1 MMHRSLP
8 MSLPVLEVEGLAK
21 HFDMHH
27 LHQRLPA
34 FEGVSFRLYPGR
46 FLLLRGHNGAGKST
60 LLRTLYRTYLP
71 KGGHI
76 WLNTAEGRIDLATAA
91 DVDVA
96 LLRRREIGFVTQ
108 FLIARPRVAAEEIV
122 AEPLR
127 LAGRPAAEALEAAR
141 AALAEFGVKREL
153 WAAYPSTFSGGEQQK
168 VNLARAL
175 ILPQRLLMLDEPTA
189 SLDPD
194 TADWIRTYLETY
206 RRETGATILLAS
218 HNMPEVERLCS
229 LVLMMRKGS
238 IVDRGTPTELLERYG
253 RDTMEDVF
261 LDIARERRTGGVADA
276 AAD

>member
-122 AEPLR
+122 AEEVDTFGSEQRVREVAPAVTRLR
-127 LAGRPAAEALEAAR
+127 RNAEEITGQELERLRTKLPDLSEEDFDQVGRAVRRVVDKLLHTPTVKIKELAATGGSVSVEDAVTELFGLGRPAVAVEA
-141 AALAEFGVKREL
+141 
-153 WAAYPSTFSGGEQQK
+153 
-168 VNLARAL
+168 
-175 ILPQRLLMLDEPTA
+175 QRLPL
-189 SLDPD
+189 
-194 TADWIRTYLETY
+194 
-206 RRETGATILLAS
+206 
-218 HNMPEVERLCS
+218 PE
-229 LVLMMRKGS
+229 
-238 IVDRGTPTELLERYG
+238 ELHGKEK
-253 RDTMEDVF
+253 
-261 LDIARERRTGGVADA
+261 
-276 AAD
+276 

>member
-1 MMHRSLP
+1 MT
-8 MSLPVLEVEGLAK
+8 PVLEVEGLVK

-27 LHQRLPA
+27 LGQRLPA
-34 FEGVSFRLYPGR
+34 FDGVSFRLLPGQ
-46 FLLLRGHNGAGKST
+46 FLLLRGRNGAGKST
-60 LLRTLYRTYLP
+60 LLRTLYRSYLP

-76 WLNTAEGRIDLATAA
+76 WLSTAEGRIDLARAA

-153 WAAYPSTFSGGEQQK
+153 WGAYPSTFSGGEQQK

-175 ILPQRLLMLDEPTA
+175 ILPQRLLLLDEPTA
-189 SLDPD
+189 SLD
-194 TADWIRTYLETY
+194 AKNSAAVVELIREAKA
-206 RRETGATILLAS
+206 RGAA
-218 HNMPEVERLCS
+218 
-229 LVLMMRKGS
+229 
-238 IVDRGTPTELLERYG
+238 IVGIFHDEAVRN
-253 RDTMEDVF
+253 D
-261 LDIARERRTGGVADA
+261 VADRLHPMGVSS
-276 AAD
+276 